1 MKTIKTTVNDFDDL
15 INLSNK
21 YDFVIDKDNRV
32 VYLLRMDCKTDDG
45 KHFAYVAY
53 TKSTM
58 GGSEHPQYHSKMRTV
73 FNGVWTVYNSG
84 DFMCVRDRE
93 KRALTQ
99 EDIDYVCR
107 LEKVICWKDK
117 TTKKQTELGVELE
130 VECCNTEAMRA
141 LCKGN
146 KLIQD
151 VGTDGSVYAEVG
163 GSGTEIRFNHPRISD
178 WHTKDVK
185 RILDMAK
192 VAGGKTDGGS
202 AGMHIHISHKDVK
215 KAVEKFR
222 NNLSVMQDILYPI
235 NCRPKVK
242 GRGGLVSYGV
252 GGNIYHD
259 QTAGFGTL
267 EIRAWNSTLNTK
279 MFMARLRFAKKLVDF
294 LVSDLP
300 VTVEDF
306 FKSLGV
312 QGKRD
317 YMFMLTSK
325 ENPHKWG
332 KYAATKKLLK
342 AA

>member
-32 VYLLRMDCKTDDG
+32 VYLLRMDAKTDDG
-45 KHFAYVAY
+45 KHFCYVAY

-58 GGSEHPQYHSKMRTV
+58 CGSEHPQYHSKMRTV
-73 FNGVWTVYNSG
+73 FDGVWTVYNSG
-84 DFMCVRDRE
+84 DFMCVRDKE
-93 KRALTQ
+93 KEPITDD
-99 EDIDYVCR
+99 DIAYVNR
-107 LEKVICWKDK
+107 IKKRIKWNIK
-117 TTKKQTELGVELE
+117 TKKQQTELGVELE

-202 AGMHIHISHKDVK
+202 AGMHIHVSHKDVK

-252 GGNIYHD
+252 GCNIYHD

-279 MFMARLRFAKKLVDF
+279 MFMARLRFAKKLVDY

>member
-1 MKTIKTTVNDFDDL
+1 MKTIKTTVNSFDDL
-15 INLSNK
+15 KKLSNT
-21 YDFVIDKDNRV
+21 YDFIIDKTNSV
-32 VYLLRMDCKTDDG
+32 VYLLRDDCHTDDG
-45 KHFAYVAY
+45 RHFAYVAY

-58 GGSEHPQYHSKMRTV
+58 GGSEHLTYHLDMRGR
-73 FNGVWTVYNSG
+73 FSGVWTVYNSG
-84 DFMCVRDRE
+84 DFMCVRDKE
-93 KRALTQ
+93 KEPITDD
-99 EDIDYVCR
+99 DIAYVNR
-107 LEKVICWKDK
+107 IKKRIKWNIK
-117 TTKKQTELGVELE
+117 TKKQQTELGVELE